1 MVSERKQDSSSQTM
15 PVEDKSDPPE
25 GSEEAAEPRT
35 DTPEGE
41 GGRSLTLQRGR
52 GLGQW
57 GAGVVMEAGIL
68 QGGWGGEPRPHL
80 LELVCAISGTAV
92 IHLPSIPD
100 QESPH
105 CPDGIT
111 KEKRTAAPEPE
122 SCVASEPPAKRSK
135 R

>member
-41 GGRSLTLQRGR
+41 GGRLLALQRGR

-68 QGGWGGEPRPHL
+68 QGGGGVSPGP
-80 LELVCAISGTAV
+80 ISWSSYVLYPVWQSFT
-92 IHLPSIPD
+92 
-100 QESPH
+100 
-105 CPDGIT
+105 CP
-111 KEKRTAAPEPE
+111 PF
-122 SCVASEPPAKRSK
+122 
-135 R
+135 